1 MTADSWGLQEPLE
14 KRGMLSPH
22 LLYTGCVGGFL
33 TWGVEEV
40 AFGLSVFSACTLQL
54 HHISPSSSP
63 ARAVQ
68 EAMEAWPFPLA
79 PVPSHGPG
87 CPGMCRTGHQLLDP
101 EGQLWGPS
109 GHVEVLH
116 LPGENTQGMGEGE
129 SVFKFHFGRFCL
141 VAAIVTSLV
150 SVEKVAEGFRR
161 TESEFGRE
169 FRDHQPASFT
179 LLSESST
186 GRVLL

>member
-1 MTADSWGLQEPLE
+1 MHITTSS
-14 KRGMLSPH
+14 RLS
-22 LLYTGCVGGFL
+22 F
-33 TWGVEEV
+33 
-40 AFGLSVFSACTLQL
+40 QQ
-54 HHISPSSSP
+54 PSSG
-63 ARAVQ
+63 AVQ

-87 CPGMCRTGHQLLDP
+87 CPGMCRTGRQCLDP

-169 FRDHQPASFT
+169 FRDHQPASFA